1 VRDTG
6 IGMTPEEIKIAL
18 QPFGQLDT
26 GFNRRHDGTGL
37 GLPLARSLIELH
49 GGTLD
54 IHSDKGRGTTVTVR
68 LSGGR
73 GDVVSIAPPSP
84 RKAAAA

>member
-1 VRDTG
+1 
-6 IGMTPEEIKIAL
+6 
-18 QPFGQLDT
+18 
-26 GFNRRHDGTGL
+26 
-37 GLPLARSLIELH
+37 LH